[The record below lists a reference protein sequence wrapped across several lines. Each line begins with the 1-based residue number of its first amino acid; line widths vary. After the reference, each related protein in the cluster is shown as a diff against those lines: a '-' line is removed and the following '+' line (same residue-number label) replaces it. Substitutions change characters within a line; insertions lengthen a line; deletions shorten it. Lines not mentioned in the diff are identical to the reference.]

1 MLTTLVTFAA
11 FAGPLAWA
19 ALTARLDRK
28 DVGR

>member
-19 ALTARLDRK
+19 ALTARLTRED
-28 DVGR
+28 GQ